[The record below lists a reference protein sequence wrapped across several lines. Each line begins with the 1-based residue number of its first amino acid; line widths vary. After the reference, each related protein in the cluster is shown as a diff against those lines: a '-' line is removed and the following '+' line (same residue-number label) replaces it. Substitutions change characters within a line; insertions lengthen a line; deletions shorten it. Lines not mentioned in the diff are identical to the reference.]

1 MTVKKLYL
9 ADDGFSFI
17 EDSKEHFRAG
27 IELDKEIPDS
37 YKRIVIEC
45 FEKGWIKPV
54 AYIREQ
60 ELIWDKL
67 HE

>member
-1 MTVKKLYL
+1 MSVKKLQFS
-9 ADDGFSFI
+9 DDDFCFN
-17 EDSKEHFRAG
+17 EDNTEYYRAA
-27 IELDKEIPDS
+27 IELDKEIPVQF
-37 YKRIVIEC
+37 KRIVIEC